1 MSDPQVEEP
10 KILPAPGKAPKQGKP
25 KRDHKGER
33 ARRAA
38 ERAARAN
45 GVDHELDDDDQ
56 EDEKPFDPRLP
67 RPAAQHMAK
76 MIAEQISL
84 PYTAWARMS
93 EDERL
98 ALMPEEIR
106 NLEISWEEF
115 LHLYGG
121 YVVQWFVIV
130 GVLMATGAP
139 LASRLMLPPKPR
151 GFTVHDGGAADAATG
166 FVQP

>member
-1 MSDPQVEEP
+1 MSDLDNQGDE
-10 KILPAPGKAPKQGKP
+10 KIPAPGKTPKQPKP

-45 GVDHELDDDDQ
+45 GTDPELEDDDG
-56 EDEKPFDPRLP
+56 DEKPFDPRLP

-84 PYTAWARMS
+84 PYTAWARMT

-115 LHLYGG
+115 LTLYGG

-151 GFTVHDGGAADAATG
+151 LTVHEGGASAATG
-166 FVQP
+166 YVEP